1 MSDGKVDPLNSACGE
16 DGDCI
21 SILPTFKESVNVA
34 PVSWI
39 QPGMLRE
46 GTVAMFVGHP
56 GSGKSTFSLKW
67 GDAIANGKEFLG
79 HKHEA
84 RPFAYLDRDVNSV
97 DDIIERMKWL
107 GIEDGGNFRYFGSNF
122 PQVDVP
128 MPGSKM
134 VEKWVNKQS
143 LRPVIL
149 CDSFV
154 NFLEGGDE
162 NSAKDVAKLW
172 DNIRKLRRF
181 GVSYIFLHHLGKGA
195 NAADF
200 IRGSTAIRAG
210 VDFAFKVENT
220 TPGAN
225 NRDKDLTQMRITR
238 VKHRNNSK
246 FGNQDSQMTIRVTDA
261 GLFQAQITFKKP
273 AQVGQVGRP
282 NRVAEDDSAD
292 GLLPT
297 EDEGEAFA

>member
-1 MSDGKVDPLNSACGE
+1 MSGKQPDLLDSACGE

-21 SILPTFKESVNVA
+21 SVLPTFRESLNGL

-46 GTVAMFVGHP
+46 GTAAMFVGHP
-56 GSGKSTFSLKW
+56 GSGKSTFCLKW

-97 DDIIERMKWL
+97 DDLIERMKWL
-107 GIEDGGNFRYFGSNF
+107 QIQDGGNFRYFGSNF

-134 VEKWVNKQS
+134 VEKWVDKQS
-143 LRPVIL
+143 VKPVIL

-181 GVSYIFLHHLGKGA
+181 GVSFIFLHHLGKGV

-210 VDFAFKVENT
+210 LDFAFKVENT

-225 NRDKDLTQMRITR
+225 NRDKNLTQMRITR

-246 FGNQDSQMTIRVTDA
+246 FGNQDSQMTIQIGES
-261 GLFQAQITFKKP
+261 GLFQPQITFKKP
-273 AQVGQVGRP
+273 LQIRHLGRP
-282 NRVAEDDSAD
+282 KAVVDDDAA
-292 GLLPT
+292 
-297 EDEGEAFA
+297 EDEGGGFE

>member
-1 MSDGKVDPLNSACGE
+1 MTEETDTLNSVCGE

-21 SILPTFKESVNVA
+21 SILPTFKESVKASSVG
-34 PVSWI
+34 WI
-39 QPGMLRE
+39 HPGMLRE

-56 GSGKSTFSLKW
+56 GSGKSTFSLKL

-79 HKHEA
+79 YKHQS

-97 DDIIERMKWL
+97 EDIIERMEWL
-107 GIEDGGNFRYFGSNF
+107 KIEDGGNFKYFGSNF

-134 VEKWVNKQS
+134 VEKWVDKQNI
-143 LRPVIL
+143 RPVIL
-149 CDSFV
+149 CDSFA

-162 NSAKDVAKLW
+162 NSAKDVGKLW
-172 DNIRKLRRF
+172 ENIRRLRRF
-181 GVSYIFLHHLGKGA
+181 GVSFIFLHHLGKGQE
-195 NAADF
+195 AADF

-220 TPGAN
+220 TPGSN
-225 NRDKDLTQMRITR
+225 NRDKDLSQMRITR

-246 FGNQDSQMTIRVTDA
+246 IRES
-261 GLFQAQITFKKP
+261 
-273 AQVGQVGRP
+273 R
-282 NRVAEDDSAD
+282 
-292 GLLPT
+292 
-297 EDEGEAFA
+297 FANDNPHQ